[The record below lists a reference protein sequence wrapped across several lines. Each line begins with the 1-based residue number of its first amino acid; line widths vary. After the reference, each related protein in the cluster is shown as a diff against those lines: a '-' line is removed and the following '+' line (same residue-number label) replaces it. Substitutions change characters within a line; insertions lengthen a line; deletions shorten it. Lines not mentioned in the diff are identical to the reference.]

1 MPGCGCSCHSGG
13 AFRPA
18 CNAPGGCGSQGCDGR
33 GNLPDD
39 GPPATCLLCGRKR
52 PVPDRVDQKCRE
64 RVLGWLADLPSLWR
78 RLDIEL
84 VPGSSAG
91 ERVSSS
97 SPGSRAPASIAALAL
112 RGRSE
117 RMAQPDWR
125 RPDGWTP
132 EDADL
137 SIPEWVDGWVR
148 AWRQRHRHHRPSLV
162 DAEPVERGEAP
173 PAPVRPD
180 FHDEQGQ
187 LLPPDVLRERLE
199 RWTKELAAWQA
210 ARQQAAEEGGRVV
223 LGLGASLQP
232 ADRPDDPLQEQH
244 THRYGDAPQ
253 AFALGAGAGYLAAW
267 FEHACDD
274 EERHPDL
281 EGFIAGLRS
290 LVGAAR
296 AALGE
301 ADRGD
306 WYCGRCP
313 AKFRTVDDDGNEVER
328 PCGADLW
335 IDPSSVKILCRRCHR
350 TDVHRDQFL
359 PLRGQMLEIWS
370 EEELKVPRARRSL
383 LPRPMQSTEAQP
395 PHVAFPGWV
404 A

>member
-18 CNAPGGCGSQGCDGR
+18 CNVPGGCGSVGCDGR
-33 GNLPDD
+33 GNLTDD
-39 GPPATCLLCGRKR
+39 GPPPTCLLCGRKR
-52 PVPDRVDQKCRE
+52 PVPDRVDQRCRE

-112 RGRSE
+112 RGTSA

-125 RPDGWTP
+125 RPEGWTP

-148 AWRQRHRHHRPSLV
+148 AWRQRHQHHRPSLV

-199 RWTKELAAWQA
+199 RWTAELAAWQA

-232 ADRPDDPLQEQH
+232 SDRPDDPLEEQH
-244 THRYGDAPQ
+244 THRYGDAPR

-274 EERHPDL
+274 EARHPDL
-281 EGFIAGLRS
+281 EGFITGLRS
-290 LVGAAR
+290 LVGRAR
-296 AALGE
+296 SALGE
-301 ADRGD
+301 RSDLV
-306 WYCGRCP
+306 YLGRCP
-313 AKFRTVDDDGNEVER
+313 EPFYDRETDSRA
-328 PCGADLW
+328 PCGAHLVVDAFVDVVACKRCRSEWPKERWLF
-335 IDPSSVKILCRRCHR
+335 LCAQIREVFPDEAPDRR
-350 TDVHRDQFL
+350 T
-359 PLRGQMLEIWS
+359 W
-370 EEELKVPRARRSL
+370 
-383 LPRPMQSTEAQP
+383 EA
-395 PHVAFPGWV
+395 AS
-404 A
+404 